1 MTYSLEF
8 NKEIADDFKSQV
20 THTDSP
26 EAADM
31 AIPTS
36 GYASMGPLADL
47 ESRMIAGLIDHV
59 IIGAITL
66 VLFFPAFAAIF
77 AIGGSWWSLSQIWMP
92 DFGILSWFGGLFAIH
107 FLLWLIYFTYFEGT
121 SGQTIG
127 KRRVQIKVVKE
138 DDSRCDLGSAFIRSL
153 LRVFDYLPFLY
164 VIGITLIMVTEKHQ
178 RMGDMFARTMIVEA
192 PA

>member
-1 MTYSLEF
+1 MTYYPEF
-8 NKEIADDFKSQV
+8 DEEIANDSKSQV
-20 THTDSP
+20 NHAGSP
-26 EAADM
+26 EVVDM
-31 AIPTS
+31 AIPPS
-36 GYASMGPLADL
+36 GYASAEPLADL

-77 AIGGSWWSLSQIWMP
+77 SIGGSWWSLSQIWMP
-92 DFGILSWFGGLFAIH
+92 DFGILGWFGGLFAFH

-127 KRRVQIKVVKE
+127 KRHVQIKVVKE
-138 DDSRCDLGSAFIRSL
+138 DGSRCDLGSAFTRSL
-153 LRVFDYLPFLY
+153 LRVLDYLPFLY
-164 VIGITLIMVTEKHQ
+164 AIGITLIVVTEKHQ

-192 PA
+192 SA